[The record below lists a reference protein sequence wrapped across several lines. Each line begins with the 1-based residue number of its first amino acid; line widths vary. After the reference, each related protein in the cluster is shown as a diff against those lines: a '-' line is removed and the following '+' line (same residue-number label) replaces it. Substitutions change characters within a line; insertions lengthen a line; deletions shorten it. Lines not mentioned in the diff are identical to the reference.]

1 MTVTEINTLVDAAVT
16 FMSDGNWAA
25 ARAKLIAASAGI
37 ATRPDTRHGEAEL
50 KYDRRAVNELIE
62 QVNREARRVAG
73 AAGSQLTTTP
83 IKYGG
88 IHGYV
93 P

>member
-1 MTVTEINTLVDAAVT
+1 MTVTEINTLVDAAVV
-16 FMSDGNWAA
+16 FMAAGNWAA

-50 KYDRRAVNELIE
+50 KYDRRSVNELIE
-62 QVNREARRVAG
+62 QVNREARRVA
-73 AAGSQLTTTP
+73 ASAGSSLSTTP

-88 IHGYV
+88 I
-93 P
+93 